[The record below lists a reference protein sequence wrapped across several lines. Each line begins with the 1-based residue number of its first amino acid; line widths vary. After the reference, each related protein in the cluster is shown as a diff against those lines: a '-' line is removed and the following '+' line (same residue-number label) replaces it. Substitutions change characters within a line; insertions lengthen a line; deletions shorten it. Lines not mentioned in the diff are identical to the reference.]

1 MTNSKSQPTAP
12 QPTAHV
18 HLPQGAERG
27 AAPILVEVVRGQM
40 VESRHR
46 ASVAITDAEGHVV
59 GSWGDIEQPIYGRS
73 AIKPL
78 LALPL
83 VESGAADGFGLGTAE
98 IALATASHNGEKR
111 HTETVLAWLAKIGLT
126 VDDLECGAHFPYDEP
141 TAQAMWAHGER
152 PNRAHNNCS
161 GKHAGFLTTALH
173 LGEPTRNY
181 IQYEHPVQQR
191 LLGVLEQMSG
201 CELGA
206 VPRGID
212 GCGIPVI
219 AMPLGNTALAMARL
233 ADPGGLPEK
242 RAKAAARILTAMMD
256 DPFMVAGSGRFCTTV
271 MQATGHQA
279 AIKVGAEG
287 VYSGA
292 LPGLGLGICVKVEDG
307 TGRASE
313 VVMGQ
318 VLKHLGIIDEATEM
332 KLHDVLVPTIRNWAG
347 TPTGQIRPAAD
358 CPF

>member
-1 MTNSKSQPTAP
+1 MTAADKPAAEKTAV
-12 QPTAHV
+12 QAHFP
-18 HLPQGAERG
+18 HGSDRNI
-27 AAPILVEVVRGQM
+27 APILVEVVRGQM

-46 ASVAITDAEGHVV
+46 ATVAIIDAEGHVV
-59 GSWGDIEQPIYGRS
+59 GAWGDIEQPLYGRS

-83 VESGAADGFGLGTAE
+83 VESGAADRFGLSTAE
-98 IALATASHNGEKR
+98 ISLATASHNGEKR
-111 HTETVLAWLAKIGLT
+111 HTEAVLAWLARIGLT
-126 VDDLECGAHFPYDEP
+126 VDDLECGAHMPYDEP
-141 TAQAMWAHGER
+141 TAEAMWAHGER
-152 PNRAHNNCS
+152 PTRAHNNCS
-161 GKHAGFLTTALH
+161 GKHSGFLTTAVH

-201 CELGA
+201 CALGA

-233 ADPGGLPEK
+233 ADPSGLPEK
-242 RAKAAARILTAMMD
+242 RAKAAGRILNAMME
-256 DPFMVAGSGRFCTTV
+256 DPFMVAGSDRFCTTV
-271 MQATGHQA
+271 MHATGKKA

-292 LPGLGLGICVKVEDG
+292 LPELGLGICLKVEDG
-307 TGRASE
+307 TGRAAE

-318 VLKHLGIIDEATEM
+318 VLKHLKVIDEATEM
-332 KLHDVLVPTIRNWAG
+332 KLRDVLTPTVKNWAG

>member
-1 MTNSKSQPTAP
+1 MAQG
-12 QPTAHV
+12 HV
-18 HLPQGAERG
+18 HLHAELPQGGDRNV
-27 AAPILVEVVRGQM
+27 APVLVEVVRGQM

-46 ASVAITDAEGHVV
+46 ATVAIVDAEGHMV
-59 GSWGDIEQPIYGRS
+59 GSWGDIEQPLYGRS

-83 VESGAADGFGLGTAE
+83 IESGAADAYGLGTAE

-111 HTETVLAWLAKIGLT
+111 HTETVTAWLNRVGLSI
-126 VDDLECGAHFPYDEP
+126 DDLECGPHYPYDEP
-141 TAQAMWAHGER
+141 TAQAMWAHGEKKT
-152 PNRAHNNCS
+152 RAHNNCS
-161 GKHAGFLTTALH
+161 GKHAGFLSTAKH
-173 LGEPTRNY
+173 LGEPTKGY

-201 CELGA
+201 CALGD

-219 AMPLGNTALAMARL
+219 AIPLGNTALAMARL
-233 ADPGGLPEK
+233 ADPGDLPEK
-242 RAKAAARILTAMMD
+242 RAKAATRILEAMMA

-271 MQATGHQA
+271 MQATGTKAA

-287 VYSGA
+287 VYAGA
-292 LPGLGLGICVKVEDG
+292 LPELGLGVCIKVEDG
-307 TGRASE
+307 TGRAAE
-313 VVMGQ
+313 VVMGR
-318 VLKHLGIIDEATEM
+318 VLRHLKVIDEALEM
-332 KLHDVLVPTIRNWAG
+332 KLHDVLTPPVKNWAG
-347 TPTGQIRPAAD
+347 TQTGQIRPSAD